1 MICRWVRFV
10 IPLHAPNKFALR
22 HLVFLI
28 TGAGAVVVWAQNMYC
43 ASFNVIDFTD
53 FFRTVFAS
61 TFAAIVRG
69 QTTAIWYRIPCP
81 VYNIVKFFC
90 QHLVNYTRK
99 LLAFRSP
106 RSTEPNHLTFF
117 PSSVVV
123 FTAPPAAIEVQCAA
137 ASSADKYNKHFISL
151 FFVQRYFVK
160 YG

>member
-1 MICRWVRFV
+1 MIVIWGWYTSFASALLRMICRWVRLV

-28 TGAGAVVVWAQNMYC
+28 TGPWAVVVWAQNMYC

-81 VYNIVKFFC
+81 VYNIVKFFFC

-106 RSTEPNHLTFF
+106 RSTEPNHLH
-117 PSSVVV
+117 V
-123 FTAPPAAIEVQCAA
+123 F
-137 ASSADKYNKHFISL
+137 SFISGR
-151 FFVQRYFVK
+151 VYRAPCRHWGTMRGSKQCR
-160 YG
+160 